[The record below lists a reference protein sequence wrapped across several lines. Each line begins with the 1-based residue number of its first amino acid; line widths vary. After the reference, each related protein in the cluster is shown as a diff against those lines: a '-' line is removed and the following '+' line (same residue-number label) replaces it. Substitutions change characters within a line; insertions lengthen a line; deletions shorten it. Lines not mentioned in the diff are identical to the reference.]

1 MIIGLI
7 LICIIGELIKMND
20 IIIWTSV
27 SMGRFVSINT
37 DISEQKVETNEDKIV
52 LGGQKL

>member
-1 MIIGLI
+1 
-7 LICIIGELIKMND
+7 MND

>member
-52 LGGQKL
+52 LRGQKL